1 VALGARSDQ
10 APAPAFKAGS
20 QTRLCQPWSVPLLK
34 SYVTVAD
41 LAGVAA
47 SRKRK
52 APKRVQTIRAEKPP
66 PLGLSVD
73 ITDAYDAIPKS
84 E

>member
-1 VALGARSDQ
+1 M
-10 APAPAFKAGS
+10 
-20 QTRLCQPWSVPLLK
+20 LK

-66 PLGLSVD
+66 LLGLSVD

>member
-1 VALGARSDQ
+1 
-10 APAPAFKAGS
+10 
-20 QTRLCQPWSVPLLK
+20 VPLLK